1 MSSLVIFVTLAFS
14 GLSTIAFIIAVVL
27 VLSYKKKVTL
37 LETKLVSS
45 LKKNMEISSFVNFF
59 SEKLCSYSTSETIYT
74 SIAEKIAALIDA
86 ESVCIY
92 NLHENKYFIPVGYTE
107 AFPPLNIS
115 KDFILSKPR
124 FLTDALKQ
132 EKIELGEG
140 IIGKVGLSKKA
151 VLLGNNA
158 STLLSSEKSLAVIT
172 SLMAVPMLINE
183 QIVGVICAI
192 NSKTTS
198 QFTESQFTMFDAV
211 AKLVSIIHQIIQA
224 FSIAAKQDRLN
235 QEIEFTRLLQTSLI
249 PKEFPIWKPFEIHAF
264 TRSAKEV
271 NGDFYDFVKI
281 DDNRLL
287 VVLGDASGKGIPAC
301 MMMTMARSFIRA
313 NSQRFTNLSNLM
325 SELNS
330 NLYRDTN
337 EGRYATIAC
346 CLLNKQEETVEF
358 TRAGHTELM
367 VYSSK
372 QKVRRLRPHGTAL
385 GLLPNEFTGNFDSIS
400 FCFKPYYTMLMFSD
414 GIIESLNNRGDEFGV
429 DNLQKIFYE
438 SCCKKNSP
446 SKSTDRILR
455 AVDEFSGDKEQ
466 SDDQTIVIIGHEK
479 SFI

>member
-1 MSSLVIFVTLAFS
+1 MSPS
-14 GLSTIAFIIAVVL
+14 IIAIL
-27 VLSYKKKVTL
+27 VFNGLLIIAWIITAILILFYRRKNIL
-37 LETKLVSS
+37 LESKLISS
-45 LKKNMEISSFVNFF
+45 LKKNTEISNFVSFF
-59 SEKLCSYSTSETIYT
+59 SEKLCSYTAEGNVYT
-74 SIAEKIAALIDA
+74 CMAEKIAALIDA
-86 ESVCIY
+86 ENVCIY
-92 NLHENKYFIPVGYTE
+92 NLYENKYLIPAGYTE
-107 AFPPLNIS
+107 TFPPINIS

-124 FLTDALKQ
+124 FLTDTLKQ
-132 EKIELGEG
+132 EKIRLGEG
-140 IIGKVGLSKKA
+140 IIGEVGFSKKK
-151 VLLGNNA
+151 VLLSSNT
-158 STLLSSEKSLAVIT
+158 STLLSSIKSLIPIT
-172 SLMAVPMLINE
+172 SLMAVPMLVNE
-183 QIVGVICAI
+183 QVVGVICAI
-192 NSKTTS
+192 NSKTAS
-198 QFTESQFTMFDAV
+198 IFTEPQSAMFDAV
-211 AKLVSIIHQIIQA
+211 SKLVSVIHQIIQT
-224 FSIAAKQDRLN
+224 FSVAAKQDRIN
-235 QEIEFTRLLQTSLI
+235 QEIEFTRLLQASLI

-281 DDNRLL
+281 DENRLL

-313 NSQRFTNLSNLM
+313 NSERFTSLSNLM

-346 CLLNKQEETVEF
+346 CLLDKKEENVEF
-358 TRAGHTELM
+358 ARAGHTELM

-372 QKVRRLRPHGTAL
+372 QKVRKLRPHGTAL
-385 GLLPNEFTGNFDSIS
+385 GLLPNELTGNFDSIS

-414 GIIESLNNRGDEFGV
+414 GIIESLNNNGEEFGV

-446 SKSTDRILR
+446 SKSTDKILR
-455 AVDEFSGDKEQ
+455 TIGEFSKDKEQ
-466 SDDQTIVIIGHEK
+466 SDDQTLVIIGHEK

>member
-1 MSSLVIFVTLAFS
+1 MSPLVTFAILAFS
-14 GLSTIAFIIAVVL
+14 GLLTIALIIAVAL
-27 VLSYKKKVTL
+27 TLFYKKKFVL
-37 LETKLVSS
+37 LEKKLVSS
-45 LKKNMEISSFVNFF
+45 LRKNTEISSFVNFF
-59 SEKLCSYSTSETIYT
+59 SEKLCSYSTSENVYT
-74 SIAEKIAALIDA
+74 SIAEKIAALVDA

-140 IIGKVGLSKKA
+140 IIGEVGLSKKA
-151 VLLGNNA
+151 VLLGDNA
-158 STLLSSEKSLAVIT
+158 STLLYSEKSLTAIT

-198 QFTESQFTMFDAV
+198 IFTEPQFAMFDAV
-211 AKLVSIIHQIIQA
+211 SKLVSVIHQIIQT
-224 FSIAAKQDRLN
+224 FSVAAKQDRIN
-235 QEIEFTRLLQTSLI
+235 QEIEFTRLLQASLI
-249 PKEFPIWKPFEIHAF
+249 PKESPSWKPFEIHAF

-281 DDNRLL
+281 DENRLL

-313 NSQRFTNLSNLM
+313 NSERFTSLSNLM

-346 CLLNKQEETVEF
+346 CLLDRQEESVEF
-358 TRAGHTELM
+358 ARAGHTELM
-367 VYSSK
+367 VHSSK
-372 QKVRRLRPHGTAL
+372 QKVRKLRPHGTAL
-385 GLLPNEFTGNFDSIS
+385 GLLPNELTGSFDSIS

-414 GIIESLNNRGDEFGV
+414 GIIESLNNRGDEFGI

-455 AVDEFSGDKEQ
+455 AIDEFLENKEQ

-479 SFI
+479 FFI

>member
-1 MSSLVIFVTLAFS
+1 MSILAIFTVFAAS
-14 GLSTIAFIIAVVL
+14 GLLTAALIVTVALA
-27 VLSYKKKVTL
+27 LSYRKKIVL
-37 LETKLVSS
+37 LEGKLVSS
-45 LKKNMEISSFVNFF
+45 LRKNTEISSFVDFF
-59 SEKLCSYSTSETIYT
+59 SEKLCSYATSENVYS
-74 SIAEKIAALIDA
+74 SIAEKIAMLVDA
-86 ESVCIY
+86 DSVCIY
-92 NLHENKYFIPVGYTE
+92 NLHENKYFVPVGYTE

-124 FLTDALKQ
+124 FLTDALRQ

-140 IIGKVGLSKKA
+140 IIGEVGLSKKS
-151 VLLGNNA
+151 VLLEDN
-158 STLLSSEKSLAVIT
+158 SSKLISLKKSLPAIT

-183 QIVGVICAI
+183 QVVGVICAI
-192 NSKTTS
+192 NSKAAPP
-198 QFTESQFTMFDAV
+198 FTEPQFAMFDAV
-211 AKLVSIIHQIIQA
+211 SKLVSVIHQIIQT
-224 FSIAAKQDRLN
+224 FSVAAKQDRLN
-235 QEIEFTRLLQTSLI
+235 QEIEFTRLLQASLI
-249 PKEFPIWKPFEIHAF
+249 PKEFPTWKPFEIHAF

-281 DDNRLL
+281 DETRLL

-301 MMMTMARSFIRA
+301 MMMAMVRSFIRA
-313 NSQRFTNLSNLM
+313 TAERFTNLSNLM

-337 EGRYATIAC
+337 EGRFATLAC
-346 CLLNKQEETVEF
+346 CLLNKQEESVEF
-358 TRAGHTELM
+358 SRAGHTELM

-372 QKVRRLRPHGTAL
+372 QKVRKLRPHGTAL
-385 GLLPNEFTGNFDSIS
+385 GLLPNDLTGNFDSIS

-414 GIIESLNNRGDEFGV
+414 GLIESLNNRGDEFGI

-446 SKSTDRILR
+446 NKSTDRILR
-455 AVDEFSGDKEQ
+455 AIDDFSENKEQ

>member
-1 MSSLVIFVTLAFS
+1 MSPLIIFAILSFSFLLTITLIVVIVIT
-14 GLSTIAFIIAVVL
+14 
-27 VLSYKKKVTL
+27 SYKKKVVL
-37 LETKLVSS
+37 LEKKLVSS
-45 LKKNMEISSFVNFF
+45 LRKNTEISSFVNFF
-59 SEKLCSYSTSETIYT
+59 SEKLCGYSTSENVYT
-74 SIAEKIAALIDA
+74 SIAEKIAMLVDA

-92 NLHENKYFIPVGYTE
+92 NLHENRYFIPVGYTE

-151 VLLGNNA
+151 VLLGDSA
-158 STLLSSEKSLAVIT
+158 STLLSSEKSLTTIT

-198 QFTESQFTMFDAV
+198 LFSEPQFDMFDAV
-211 AKLVSIIHQIIQA
+211 SKLVSVIHQIIQT
-224 FSIAAKQDRLN
+224 FSVAAKQDRIN
-235 QEIEFTRLLQTSLI
+235 QEIEFTRLLQASLI
-249 PKEFPIWKPFEIHAF
+249 PKESPVWKPFEIHAF

-281 DDNRLL
+281 DENRLL
-287 VVLGDASGKGIPAC
+287 VFLGDASGKGIPAC

-313 NSQRFTNLSNLM
+313 NSERFTNLSNLM
-325 SELNS
+325 AELNS

-346 CLLNKQEETVEF
+346 CLLNKQEESVEF
-358 TRAGHTELM
+358 ARAGHTELM

-372 QKVRRLRPHGTAL
+372 QKVRKLRPHGTAL
-385 GLLPNEFTGNFDSIS
+385 GLLPNEITGSFDSIS

-414 GIIESLNNRGDEFGV
+414 GIIEALNNKGDEFGI

-446 SKSTDRILR
+446 RKSTDKILR
-455 AVDEFSGDKEQ
+455 AIDEFSGNKEQ
-466 SDDQTIVIIGHEK
+466 FDDQTIVIIGHEK

>member
-1 MSSLVIFVTLAFS
+1 MFSSVIVFIFVLGGLLA
-14 GLSTIAFIIAVVL
+14 IALAIAVIL
-27 VLSYKKKVTL
+27 ILLYKKQTVL
-37 LETKLVSS
+37 LKTRLTSS
-45 LKKNMEISSFVNFF
+45 IKKNTEISSFVSFF
-59 SEKLCSYSTSETIYT
+59 SEKLCSYSESGGVYT
-74 SIAEKIAALIDA
+74 CMAEKISALIDA

-92 NLHENKYFIPVGYTE
+92 NLYENKYFIPAGYTE

-132 EKIELGEG
+132 EKIEIGEG
-140 IIGKVGLSKKA
+140 IIGGLGQNKKP
-151 VLLGNNA
+151 VLLDSNS
-158 STLLSSEKSLAVIT
+158 STLLSSITSLTPTT

-183 QIVGVICAI
+183 QVMGVICAL
-192 NSKTTS
+192 NSKTDAS
-198 QFTESQFTMFDAV
+198 FSEQQFAMFDAV
-211 AKLVSIIHQIIQA
+211 SKLVSVIHQIIQT
-224 FSIAAKQDRLN
+224 FSVAAKQDRIN
-235 QEIEFTRLLQTSLI
+235 QEIEFTRLLQASLI
-249 PKEFPIWKPFEIHAF
+249 PKEPPVWKPFEIHAF

-313 NSQRFTNLSNLM
+313 NSERFTNLGSLM

-346 CLLNKQEETVEF
+346 CLLDKKEESVEF
-358 TRAGHTELM
+358 SRAGHTELM

-372 QKVRRLRPHGTAL
+372 QKVRKLRPHGTAL
-385 GLLPNEFTGNFDSIS
+385 GLLPNELTGNFDSIS

-414 GIIESLNNRGDEFGV
+414 GIIESLSNKGEEFGI

-446 SKSTDRILR
+446 CKSTDRILR
-455 AVDEFSGDKEQ
+455 AIDEFSENKEQ
-466 SDDQTIVIIGHEK
+466 SDDQTMVVIGHEK